1 MDTLVPLSRVFS
13 SCDTD
18 KADAVPLDTLLSAL
32 NRNAKVHDLIG
43 LRQLWTG
50 SASARAFAARNL
62 GGSEDYAADA
72 VAAFAERL
80 LKVAA
85 ESRLAN
91 LRARGANGTG
101 DNGQRRSMNVITWE
115 QFIAAFHAEMLSNL
129 EALRGQLVLGGQHES
144 DLSSDDAAAI
154 SRAISERIS
163 ALEVAQRGTGTAP
176 TVIAAA
182 GDGPSLDPESFS
194 YEQHQ
199 NAPPPQNNLP
209 LQQVPVVGA
218 LMAVPPDAFSYEQQ
232 PKQPDEGEDERGTI
246 ARRQQSPAA
255 PSASA
260 ASTSVQLTTLPTQ
273 RLSTLG
279 AGAVSPPDSICQ
291 LEDSSVSLSLVP
303 VVTQAS
309 EIVSSLSEDRDCVWH
324 GQTFEPDEV
333 KTLLELDNIIDTR
346 TSNRQAQ
353 QTGTGLALSPPLD
366 EYRQSS
372 GKTCILRALPQLLPS
387 TSPPQPS
394 IIKNSMTL
402 DTSALLPLQ
411 NSADTK
417 PVSASAKREDLSL
430 RVPPPLPPPRKDP
443 PPPTAPPPAS
453 EVLSS
458 GDTRIAIPA
467 PAPCQ
472 ALTVQ
477 VQFSP
482 SNKKSEECGVT
493 KASLVPLPSPK
504 FTPTNGKHRG
514 RRISVTEMSPTG
526 AMLVTY
532 HHHFEDNQE
541 TKDAEGDILE
551 DENQQ
556 QSGHEQD
563 SAQQQYEEPMIIDY
577 ILDRM
582 KLDRSDPYVSYAEEL
597 LRNLERITLA
607 CDKVSAV
614 LGDYSFLGDLT

>member
-1 MDTLVPLSRVFS
+1 MDLRPSPEPRASPATSPTRSGPDSSVASSSPPTPPPPSPPPPTPPPEEAAAALTKMRSLNPASIGTGLMDTLVPLSRVFS

-232 PKQPDEGEDERGTI
+232 PKQPDEGEDERGTL

-255 PSASA
+255 P
-260 ASTSVQLTTLPTQ
+260 
-273 RLSTLG
+273 
-279 AGAVSPPDSICQ
+279 
-291 LEDSSVSLSLVP
+291 
-303 VVTQAS
+303 
-309 EIVSSLSEDRDCVWH
+309 
-324 GQTFEPDEV
+324 
-333 KTLLELDNIIDTR
+333 
-346 TSNRQAQ
+346 
-353 QTGTGLALSPPLD
+353 
-366 EYRQSS
+366 
-372 GKTCILRALPQLLPS
+372 
-387 TSPPQPS
+387 
-394 IIKNSMTL
+394 
-402 DTSALLPLQ
+402 
-411 NSADTK
+411 
-417 PVSASAKREDLSL
+417 
-430 RVPPPLPPPRKDP
+430 
-443 PPPTAPPPAS
+443 PA
-453 EVLSS
+453 
-458 GDTRIAIPA
+458 
-467 PAPCQ
+467 
-472 ALTVQ
+472 
-477 VQFSP
+477 
-482 SNKKSEECGVT
+482 
-493 KASLVPLPSPK
+493 
-504 FTPTNGKHRG
+504 
-514 RRISVTEMSPTG
+514 
-526 AMLVTY
+526 
-532 HHHFEDNQE
+532 
-541 TKDAEGDILE
+541 
-551 DENQQ
+551 
-556 QSGHEQD
+556 
-563 SAQQQYEEPMIIDY
+563 
-577 ILDRM
+577 
-582 KLDRSDPYVSYAEEL
+582 
-597 LRNLERITLA
+597 
-607 CDKVSAV
+607 
-614 LGDYSFLGDLT
+614 